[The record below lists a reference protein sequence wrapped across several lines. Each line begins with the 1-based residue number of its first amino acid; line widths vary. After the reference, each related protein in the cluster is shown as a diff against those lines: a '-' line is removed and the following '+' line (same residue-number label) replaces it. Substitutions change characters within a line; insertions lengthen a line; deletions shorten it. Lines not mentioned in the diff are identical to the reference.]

1 MDLLKELLV
10 QYPMLSME
18 SMELLWKLELLSPA
32 SVVSNRSPLQKLPKE
47 LFSSSPDSLE
57 TQWRN
62 VASAGFSNHLT
73 IDAFWLEFWG
83 WKPSALRQMQLNS
96 RGIFEQTEGPVPLV
110 SAEELAFKFAVN
122 NINRNRTLLP
132 NTTLTYDI
140 QRINIYDSFE
150 ASRKACDQL
159 SLGVVAIFGP
169 SHSSSSNAV
178 QSICNAL
185 EVPHVQVRWKH
196 HPMDNRDTFY
206 TNLYPDYSS
215 LSYAILDLVQYL
227 KWKTATV
234 VYDDSTGLIR
244 LQELIMAPS
253 RYNIRLKIRQLP
265 LDSQDTRPLLK
276 EMKRGREFRIIFD
289 CSHQMAAQILKQAQ
303 TMGMMTEYYHYIFT
317 TLDMMAIDLD
327 PYRFCGVNLTGFRI
341 LNVDNPQVAAIV
353 EKWSTERQLP
363 HKPDSGLLEGI
374 MTTDAALTYDA
385 VHIVSVSYQ
394 HAPQMTVNSLQCH
407 RHKPWRFGGR
417 FMSFIKESHWDGLTG
432 RLSFN
437 KTTGLRTDFDL
448 DIISLKE
455 DGLEKVGKW
464 SASGGLNITEVPKRK
479 GMNITDSLANRSLV
493 ISTILP
499 TAVHRSHRFAP
510 IRSLR
515 RDKLKQLTWPRFLR
529 CLWAFLQEEP
539 YVMLKKS
546 DKALVGNDRFEG
558 FCIDLLKELANIL
571 GFSYEIRL
579 VADGKY
585 GSQDDKGQWNGMI
598 RELIEHPRIT
608 NQDRTQKKQC
618 LCPPRDPVVSL
629 SPHQRADLAVAPL
642 TITYMREKVVDFS
655 KPFMGMGISIL
666 YRKPNTTNSGFFS
679 FLNPMT
685 PDIWVYI
692 LLAYLGVSCVLFV
705 IARFS
710 PYEWY
715 DAHPCNPGSD
725 VVENNFT
732 LFNSFWF
739 GVGSLMQQGSE
750 LMPKAL
756 STRIIGG
763 IWWFFTLIIISSYT
777 ANLAAFLTIER
788 MDSPVESADD
798 IAKQTRI
805 DYGVVKDGATM
816 TFFKKSK
823 VSTFEKMWAF
833 MSSKPSSSLV
843 KSIEEGIQRVLRS
856 DYALLMESTTIDY
869 ITRRNCNLTQ
879 VGGIIDSKGY
889 GIGTPLGSPYRD
901 KVTIAI
907 LSILEDGRLHMLKEK
922 WWSGASC
929 QGEERRES
937 GPMGIQNLG
946 GIFIVLASGLVL
958 SVFVAIAEFIYKL
971 RKTAEREQ
979 VFVQCH
985 GGRDQTVLH
994 LREACQTPSPSPSS
1008 SATAAAEQDGR
1019 RDQHAHVQRPAT
1031 PGKGHELQ
1039 PWDDPRVPVTTC
1051 PPLPGKALLL
1061 SHVSGAFPTETRDN
1075 GLDGPLP
1082 RFMNHSDHHGTLSIN
1097 HSNMSTLTKHG
1108 QLKMAASATQV

>member
-1 MDLLKELLV
+1 MRNTWLSARSSILEYWTPAILCLFWI
-10 QYPMLSME
+10 QYSCGMPH
-18 SMELLWKLELLSPA
+18 
-32 SVVSNRSPLQKLPKE
+32 VIRI
-47 LFSSSPDSLE
+47 
-57 TQWRN
+57 
-62 VASAGFSNHLT
+62 G
-73 IDAFWLEFWG
+73 
-83 WKPSALRQMQLNS
+83 
-96 RGIFEQTEGPVPLV
+96 GIFEQTEGPVPLV
-110 SAEELAFKFAVN
+110 SPEELAFKFAVN

-185 EVPHVQVRWKH
+185 EVPHIQVRWKH

-206 TNLYPDYSS
+206 ANLYPDYSS
-215 LSYAILDLVQYL
+215 LSYGILDLVQFL

-265 LDSQDTRPLLK
+265 LDGEDTRPLLK

-289 CSHQMAAQILKQAQ
+289 CSHEMAAQILKQAQ

-317 TLDMMAIDLD
+317 TLDLMAIDLE
-327 PYRFCGVNLTGFRI
+327 PYRFCGVNMTGFRI
-341 LNVDNPQVAAIV
+341 LNVDNPQVASIV
-353 EKWSTERQLP
+353 EKWSQERQIP
-363 HKPDSGLLEGI
+363 PKPDSGLLEGI

-385 VHIVSVSYQ
+385 VHIVSISYQ

-417 FMSFIKESHWDGLTG
+417 FMNFIKESHWEGLTG

-437 KTTGLRTDFDL
+437 RTSGLRTDFDL

-455 DGLEKVGKW
+455 EGLEKVGKW

-493 ISTILP
+493 ITTIL
-499 TAVHRSHRFAP
+499 
-510 IRSLR
+510 
-515 RDKLKQLTWPRFLR
+515 
-529 CLWAFLQEEP
+529 EEP

-546 DKALVGNDRFEG
+546 DKALVANDRFEG
-558 FCIDLLKELANIL
+558 FCIDLLKELASIL
-571 GFSYEIRL
+571 GFTYEIRL
-579 VADGKY
+579 VPDGRY

-598 RELIEHPRIT
+598 KELMEH
-608 NQDRTQKKQC
+608 
-618 LCPPRDPVVSL
+618 
-629 SPHQRADLAVAPL
+629 RADLAVAPL
-642 TITYMREKVVDFS
+642 TITYLREKVVDFS
-655 KPFMGMGISIL
+655 KPFMSMGISIL
-666 YRKPNTTNSGFFS
+666 YRKPNTTNNGFFS

-732 LFNSFWF
+732 LLNSFWF

-777 ANLAAFLTIER
+777 ANLAAFLTVER
-788 MDSPVESADD
+788 MVSPVDSADD
-798 IAKQTRI
+798 IAKQTKI
-805 DYGVVKDGATM
+805 EYGVVKDGATM
-816 TFFKKSK
+816 SFFKKSK

-833 MSSKPSSSLV
+833 MSSKQSTSLV
-843 KSIEEGIQRVLRS
+843 KSIEDGIQRVLKS

-869 ITRRNCNLTQ
+869 ITRQNCNLTQ

-889 GIGTPLGSPYRD
+889 GIGTPMGSPYRD

-922 WWSGASC
+922 WWSGSSC
-929 QGEERRES
+929 LDEERRES
-937 GPMGIQNLG
+937 AGPMGIQNLG

-971 RKTAEREQ
+971 RKTAKREQ
-979 VFVQCH
+979 RSFC
-985 GGRDQTVLH
+985 
-994 LREACQTPSPSPSS
+994 
-1008 SATAAAEQDGR
+1008 SAMVDEIRQSFTCGR
-1019 RDQHAHVQRPAT
+1019 RVKHKRHHQA
-1031 PGKGHELQ
+1031 
-1039 PWDDPRVPVTTC
+1039 PVMVKTDAVINMHTFNDRR
-1051 PPLPGKALLL
+1051 LPGK
-1061 SHVSGAFPTETRDN
+1061 D
-1075 GLDGPLP
+1075 
-1082 RFMNHSDHHGTLSIN
+1082 
-1097 HSNMSTLTKHG
+1097 NMSCNTGMTP
-1108 QLKMAASATQV
+1108 VFP

>member
-1 MDLLKELLV
+1 MFAFLVFLLFLL
-10 QYPMLSME
+10 
-18 SMELLWKLELLSPA
+18 
-32 SVVSNRSPLQKLPKE
+32 
-47 LFSSSPDSLE
+47 
-57 TQWRN
+57 
-62 VASAGFSNHLT
+62 G
-73 IDAFWLEFWG
+73 
-83 WKPSALRQMQLNS
+83 
-96 RGIFEQTEGPVPLV
+96 GIFEQTEGPIPLV

-185 EVPHVQVRWKH
+185 EVPHIQVRWKH

-206 TNLYPDYSS
+206 ANLYPDYSS
-215 LSYAILDLVQYL
+215 LSYAILDLVQFL

-265 LDSQDTRPLLK
+265 LDTQDTRPLLK
-276 EMKRGREFRIIFD
+276 EMKRSREFRIIFD
-289 CSHQMAAQILKQAQ
+289 CSHHMAAQILKQAQ

-317 TLDMMAIDLD
+317 TLDLMAIDLE
-327 PYRFCGVNLTGFRI
+327 PYRFCGVNMTGFRI
-341 LNVDNPQVAAIV
+341 LNVDNPQVSSIV
-353 EKWSTERQLP
+353 EKWSMERQLP
-363 HKPDSGLLEGI
+363 PKPDSGLLEGI

-448 DIISLKE
+448 DIVSLKE
-455 DGLEKVGKW
+455 DGLEK
-464 SASGGLNITEVPKRK
+464 
-479 GMNITDSLANRSLV
+479 
-493 ISTILP
+493 
-499 TAVHRSHRFAP
+499 
-510 IRSLR
+510 
-515 RDKLKQLTWPRFLR
+515 
-529 CLWAFLQEEP
+529 EEP

-546 DKALVGNDRFEG
+546 DKVLVGNERFEG
-558 FCIDLLKELANIL
+558 YCIDLLKELSSVL
-571 GFSYEIRL
+571 GFTYEIRL
-579 VADGKY
+579 VPDGKY

-598 RELIEHPRIT
+598 RELIEH
-608 NQDRTQKKQC
+608 
-618 LCPPRDPVVSL
+618 
-629 SPHQRADLAVAPL
+629 RADLAVAPL
-642 TITYMREKVVDFS
+642 TITYSREKLIDFT
-655 KPFMGMGISIL
+655 KPFLNAGISIL
-666 YRKPNTTNSGFFS
+666 YRKPNSTNSGFFS

-732 LFNSFWF
+732 LLNSFWF

-788 MDSPVESADD
+788 MDSPVDSADD
-798 IAKQTRI
+798 IAKQTKI
-805 DYGVVKDGATM
+805 EYGVVKDGATM
-816 TFFKKSK
+816 SFFKKSK

-833 MSSKPSSSLV
+833 MSSRPRTSLV
-843 KSIEEGIQRVLRS
+843 KSIEDGIQRVLKS
-856 DYALLMESTTIDY
+856 DYALITESPTIDY

-879 VGGIIDSKGY
+879 VGGLIDSKGY

-901 KVTIAI
+901 KITIAI

-922 WWSGASC
+922 WWSGNSC
-929 QGEERRES
+929 LEEERRET

-971 RKTAEREQ
+971 RKTAERE
-979 VFVQCH
+979 
-985 GGRDQTVLH
+985 
-994 LREACQTPSPSPSS
+994 
-1008 SATAAAEQDGR
+1008 
-1019 RDQHAHVQRPAT
+1019 
-1031 PGKGHELQ
+1031 
-1039 PWDDPRVPVTTC
+1039 
-1051 PPLPGKALLL
+1051 LL
-1061 SHVSGAFPTETRDN
+1061 SMPNSSLMG
-1075 GLDGPLP
+1075 
-1082 RFMNHSDHHGTLSIN
+1082 
-1097 HSNMSTLTKHG
+1097 STLTNQRFPLKIKKS
-1108 QLKMAASATQV
+1108 KMATIPIANLDILS

>member
-1 MDLLKELLV
+1 MRNT
-10 QYPMLSME
+10 
-18 SMELLWKLELLSPA
+18 WLSP
-32 SVVSNRSPLQKLPKE
+32 RSAIWEYWTSLIAC
-47 LFSSSPDSLE
+47 LFWIHYSYGMPHVI
-57 TQWRN
+57 RI
-62 VASAGFSNHLT
+62 G
-73 IDAFWLEFWG
+73 
-83 WKPSALRQMQLNS
+83 
-96 RGIFEQTEGPVPLV
+96 GIFEQTDGPVSLV

-185 EVPHVQVRWKH
+185 EVPHIQVRWKH

-206 TNLYPDYSS
+206 ANLYPDYSS
-215 LSYAILDLVQYL
+215 LSYAILDLVQFL

-265 LDSQDTRPLLK
+265 LDTQDTRPLLK
-276 EMKRGREFRIIFD
+276 EMKRSREFRIIFD
-289 CSHQMAAQILKQAQ
+289 CSHHMAAQILKQAQ

-317 TLDMMAIDLD
+317 TLDLMAIDLE
-327 PYRFCGVNLTGFRI
+327 PYRFCGVNMTGFRI
-341 LNVDNPQVAAIV
+341 LNVDNPQVATIV
-353 EKWSTERQLP
+353 EKWSMERQIP
-363 HKPDSGLLEGI
+363 PKPDSGLLEGI

-493 ISTILP
+493 ITTIL
-499 TAVHRSHRFAP
+499 
-510 IRSLR
+510 
-515 RDKLKQLTWPRFLR
+515 
-529 CLWAFLQEEP
+529 EEP

-558 FCIDLLKELANIL
+558 FCIDLLKELSNIL
-571 GFSYEIRL
+571 GFTYEIRL
-579 VADGKY
+579 VPDGKY

-598 RELIEHPRIT
+598 RELIEH
-608 NQDRTQKKQC
+608 
-618 LCPPRDPVVSL
+618 
-629 SPHQRADLAVAPL
+629 RADLAVAPL
-642 TITYMREKVVDFS
+642 TITYMREKFIDFS
-655 KPFMGMGISIL
+655 KPFMSMGISIL
-666 YRKPNTTNSGFFS
+666 YRKPNATNNGFFS

-732 LFNSFWF
+732 LLNSFWF

-777 ANLAAFLTIER
+777 ANLAAFLTVER
-788 MDSPVESADD
+788 MDSPVDSADD
-798 IAKQTRI
+798 IAKQTKI
-805 DYGVVKDGATM
+805 EYGVVKDGATM
-816 TFFKKSK
+816 SFFKKSK

-833 MSSKPSSSLV
+833 MSSKPSTSLV
-843 KSIEEGIQRVLRS
+843 KSIEDGIQRVLKS
-856 DYALLMESTTIDY
+856 DYALIMESTTIDY

-879 VGGIIDSKGY
+879 VGGLIDSKGY

-901 KVTIAI
+901 KITIAI

-922 WWSGASC
+922 WWSGSSC
-929 QGEERRES
+929 LDEERRET

-985 GGRDQTVLH
+985 GGRDQTVVH
-994 LREACQTPSPSPSS
+994 LREAGETQASASS
-1008 SATAAAEQDGR
+1008 HGEDGCS
-1019 RDQHAHVQRPAT
+1019 DQHARLQRPTT
-1031 PGKGHELQ
+1031 PRKGQHELQ
-1039 PWDDPRVPVTTC
+1039 HWDDSC
-1051 PPLPGKALLL
+1051 LPMTMCSPQAKNLM
-1061 SHVSGAFPTETRDN
+1061 SNVSGAVPETRDN
-1075 GLDGPLP
+1075 GIDGIT
-1082 RFMNHSDHHGTLSIN
+1082 RYTINHSDIG
-1097 HSNMSTLTKHG
+1097 TLTKHG

>member
-1 MDLLKELLV
+1 FVFFLHLVLPEIVSVFLLRLC
-10 QYPMLSME
+10 
-18 SMELLWKLELLSPA
+18 
-32 SVVSNRSPLQKLPKE
+32 
-47 LFSSSPDSLE
+47 
-57 TQWRN
+57 
-62 VASAGFSNHLT
+62 
-73 IDAFWLEFWG
+73 
-83 WKPSALRQMQLNS
+83 
-96 RGIFEQTEGPVPLV
+96 GIFEQTEGPVPLV

-185 EVPHVQVRWKH
+185 EVPHIQVRWKH

-206 TNLYPDYSS
+206 ANLYPDYSS
-215 LSYAILDLVQYL
+215 LSYAILDLVQFL

-265 LDSQDTRPLLK
+265 LDTQDTRPLLK
-276 EMKRGREFRIIFD
+276 EMKRSREFRIIFD
-289 CSHQMAAQILKQAQ
+289 CSHHMAAQILKQVG

-317 TLDMMAIDLD
+317 TLDLMAIDLE
-327 PYRFCGVNLTGFRI
+327 PYRFCGVNMTGFRI
-341 LNVDNPQVAAIV
+341 LNVDNPQVASIV
-353 EKWSTERQLP
+353 EKWSMERQIP
-363 HKPDSGLLEGI
+363 PKPDSGLLEGI

-448 DIISLKE
+448 DIVSLKE

-493 ISTILP
+493 ITTIL
-499 TAVHRSHRFAP
+499 
-510 IRSLR
+510 
-515 RDKLKQLTWPRFLR
+515 
-529 CLWAFLQEEP
+529 EEP

-558 FCIDLLKELANIL
+558 YCIDLLKELANIL
-571 GFSYEIRL
+571 GFTYEIRL
-579 VADGKY
+579 VPDGKY

-598 RELIEHPRIT
+598 KELIEH
-608 NQDRTQKKQC
+608 K
-618 LCPPRDPVVSL
+618 
-629 SPHQRADLAVAPL
+629 ADLSVAPL
-642 TITYMREKVVDFS
+642 TITYAREKFIDFS
-655 KPFMGMGISIL
+655 KPFMSAGISIL
-666 YRKPNTTNSGFFS
+666 YRKPNSTNNGFFS

-732 LFNSFWF
+732 LLNSFWF

-777 ANLAAFLTIER
+777 ANLAAFLTVER
-788 MDSPVESADD
+788 MDSPVDSADD
-798 IAKQTRI
+798 IAKQTKI
-805 DYGVVKDGATM
+805 EYGVVKDGATM
-816 TFFKKSK
+816 SFFKKSR

-833 MSSKPSSSLV
+833 MSSRPRTSLV
-843 KSIEEGIQRVLRS
+843 KSIEDGIQRVLKS
-856 DYALLMESTTIDY
+856 DYALITESTTIDY

-879 VGGIIDSKGY
+879 VGGLIDSKGY

-901 KVTIAI
+901 KITIAI
-907 LSILEDGRLHMLKEK
+907 LSIMEDGRLHMLKEK
-922 WWSGASC
+922 WWSGSSC
-929 QGEERRES
+929 LDEERRET

-979 VFVQCH
+979 VHIHRSLC
-985 GGRDQTVLH
+985 
-994 LREACQTPSPSPSS
+994 
-1008 SATAAAEQDGR
+1008 SAMVDEIRLSFTCER
-1019 RDQHAHVQRPAT
+1019 RVKHKPQPPVMVKTDAVINMHAYNDR
-1031 PGKGHELQ
+1031 
-1039 PWDDPRVPVTTC
+1039 R
-1051 PPLPGKALLL
+1051 LPGKD
-1061 SHVSGAFPTETRDN
+1061 SMSCNPGMTPVFP
-1075 GLDGPLP
+1075 
-1082 RFMNHSDHHGTLSIN
+1082 
-1097 HSNMSTLTKHG
+1097 
-1108 QLKMAASATQV
+1108 